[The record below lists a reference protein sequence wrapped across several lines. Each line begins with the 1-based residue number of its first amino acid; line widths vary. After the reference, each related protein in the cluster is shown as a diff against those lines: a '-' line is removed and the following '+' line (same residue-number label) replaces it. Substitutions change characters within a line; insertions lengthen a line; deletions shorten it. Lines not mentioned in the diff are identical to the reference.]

1 MNPSL
6 VSLITLGGF
15 ALFGLQGSLS
25 LAMRHYLFRG
35 KPGGSPCERL
45 LKTPQ
50 AYIGPVP
57 LAFAAAVYY
66 LLVLIMLLRMLAGGE
81 NPMDL
86 ITPLILLSLLLTC
99 YYAWLLFFKLRL
111 RCMGC
116 IRIQLANL
124 LMASACVA
132 YFVL

>member
-6 VSLITLGGF
+6 VSLIALGGF

-35 KPGGSPCERL
+35 KPYGSPCDRL
-45 LKTPQ
+45 LGTPQ
-50 AYIGPVP
+50 AYICPVP
-57 LAFAAAVYY
+57 VAFAAADYY
-66 LLVLIMLLRMLAGGE
+66 ILVLIMLLRMLAGGE

-86 ITPLILLSLLLTC
+86 ITPIILLSLLLTF
-99 YYAWLLFFKLRL
+99 YYAWLLFFKLRF

>member
-1 MNPSL
+1 MAYSVIPM
-6 VSLITLGGF
+6 IALGGF

-25 LAMRHYLFRG
+25 LAMQHYLFRG
-35 KPGGSPCERL
+35 NSRGSICDSL

-57 LAFAAAVYY
+57 VAFAAAVYY

-111 RCMGC
+111 HCMGC

-132 YFVL
+132 YIVL

>member
-1 MNPSL
+1 MNPSI
-6 VSLITLGGF
+6 VSLIALGGL
-15 ALFGLQGSLS
+15 ALIGLQGSLI

-35 KPGGSPCERL
+35 KPRGSPCDRL
-45 LKTPQ
+45 MKTPQ

-57 LAFAAAVYY
+57 VAFLAAVYY

-116 IRIQLANL
+116 IRIQFANL